1 MLLFGLSTVFV
12 HTCHFFH
19 SIYME
24 GAECNG
30 IYMIKM
36 LLRANLATLYN
47 EYQIALHLVLI
58 VQTLIIVNSFGIIHV
73 DIRCNTPV
81 VSTE

>member
-47 EYQIALHLVLI
+47 EYQI
-58 VQTLIIVNSFGIIHV
+58 TCTSFSIDCTNINHSKFFWYHSCGYKM
-73 DIRCNTPV
+73 
-81 VSTE
+81 

>member
-1 MLLFGLSTVFV
+1 MLLFGLSTIFV
-12 HTCHFFH
+12 HTCHFFFH

-36 LLRANLATLYN
+36 LLRANLAMLYN
-47 EYQIALHLVLI
+47 EYQI
-58 VQTLIIVNSFGIIHV
+58 TCTSFSIDCTNINHSKFFWYHSCGYKM
-73 DIRCNTPV
+73 
-81 VSTE
+81 